1 MDGLGG
7 PAGLGGQGW
16 TAETQDFY
24 PFRMHVVVGVFA
36 CLVRTVKRAGGI
48 SEI

>member
-1 MDGLGG
+1 MGWVALL
-7 PAGLGGQGW
+7 AWAAKVGQPRPKI
-16 TAETQDFY
+16 FY